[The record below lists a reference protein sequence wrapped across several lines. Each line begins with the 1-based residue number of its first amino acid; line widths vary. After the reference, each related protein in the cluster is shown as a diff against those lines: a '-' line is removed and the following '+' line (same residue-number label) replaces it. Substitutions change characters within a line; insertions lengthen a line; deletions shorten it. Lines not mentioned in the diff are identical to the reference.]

1 MSRARP
7 QPAPAPPR
15 GGSEDVWYDDNAG
28 PIVRLYAMTGGR
40 AHPHDHEFTVSTL
53 VSRTGDPVPTPGLSP
68 EESAIL
74 RLCARAMSVAEIAA
88 YLTLPLGTVQVLL
101 GDLRGAGLVRT
112 PPQPEDGALS
122 LAVMQRVHEG
132 LLTL

>member
-1 MSRARP
+1 MSRTP
-7 QPAPAPPR
+7 EPAAAR
-15 GGSEDVWYDDNAG
+15 GGPEDVWYDDNAG

-40 AHPHDHEFTVSTL
+40 VHLDDHEFTVSTL
-53 VSRTGDPVPTPGLSP
+53 VRRTGDPARASALSP

-74 RLCARAMSVAEIAA
+74 RLCARALSVAEIAA

-112 PPQPEDGALS
+112 PSQPEQEHLS
-122 LAVMQRVHEG
+122 LAVMERLHAG
-132 LLTL
+132 LLAL